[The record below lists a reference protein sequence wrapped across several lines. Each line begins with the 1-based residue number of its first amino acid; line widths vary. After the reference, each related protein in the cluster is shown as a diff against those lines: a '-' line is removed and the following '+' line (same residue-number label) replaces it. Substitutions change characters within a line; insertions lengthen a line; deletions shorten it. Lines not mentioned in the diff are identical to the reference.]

1 MALAYNQAE
10 PKKDIPREHSWYA
23 LRTFNCQE
31 LKVSKFLTEKECMHF
46 IPMTMVP
53 GKMKEGETPKRILK
67 PAVHNLLFIQKTGTQ
82 QEMLD
87 MLKECMYPISLFRHP
102 GADHP
107 CEISARDMI
116 ELQMLCDPQ
125 FQNTSVFMTQDEA
138 ENLIGKDVRVTVGPF
153 KGSIGRLVR
162 RNKQYY
168 FLKIVTGMGVMAR
181 ISRWYCEPIQSNR

>member
-1 MALAYNQAE
+1 MTSTYIQTG
-10 PKKDIPREHSWYA
+10 PQKDIPKEDSWYA

-31 LKVSKFLTEKECMHF
+31 QKVSKFLTEKGCTHF
-46 IPMTMVP
+46 IPMTTSLS
-53 GKMKEGETPKRILK
+53 KSKEGEAPKRVLK
-67 PAVHNLLFIQKTGTQ
+67 PAVHNLLFVQKSGTQ
-82 QEMLD
+82 QSFLNL
-87 MLKECMYPISLFRHP
+87 LKECSYPISLFRHP

-107 CEISARDMI
+107 CEISAQDMI

-138 ENLIGKDVRVTVGPF
+138 ENLIGKDVRVTTGPF
-153 KGSIGRLVR
+153 KGCIGRLVR

-181 ISRWYCEPIQSNR
+181 ISRWYCEPLNP